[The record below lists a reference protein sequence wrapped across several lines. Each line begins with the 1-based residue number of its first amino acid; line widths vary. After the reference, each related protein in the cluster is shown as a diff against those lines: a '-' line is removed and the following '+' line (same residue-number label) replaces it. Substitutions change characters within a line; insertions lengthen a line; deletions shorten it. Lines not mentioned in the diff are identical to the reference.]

1 MPIKLK
7 RKPMRRWTLASLGGG
22 ALVARLLRRLH
33 DEGKCMMCDERIAE
47 AEQVEQVTYARP
59 CGHRIGSGDAAAYN
73 RGLKGTA

>member
-1 MPIKLK
+1 
-7 RKPMRRWTLASLGGG
+7 
-22 ALVARLLRRLH
+22 
-33 DEGKCMMCDERIAE
+33 MMCDERIAE